1 MPQAAALGA
10 AGTLLEDVTTIFNE
24 GGSWCIVNRVPES
37 ADAATLQ
44 NNLIGDPVARTGLY
58 AALRAKAITSYQP
71 RVLITAGDT
80 GAWIEGGVVSVSLT
94 SEGDNLT
101 EVPDVTATGG
111 GADPGKVLPTL
122 KAIMGTGPN
131 AKKVVGVEVVAPGK
145 KMSAAPL
152 LTFTGGGADAG
163 KVLPAATAN
172 VGDVAN
178 PFVSALNAITPKI
191 RARAYITGPN
201 TTDAEAL
208 RFRKTVNGGRI
219 LIIDPKTIKNVNGV
233 PVTKPVAPVF
243 AGVRS
248 RVVASAEGFSGSVSN
263 KIIRTIDGVARTI
276 AYTGG
281 MKEFMNDLGDLLLG
295 PVDPNAA
302 DRIGAIFMRAK
313 EWGASIRE
321 LNDAIKDNP
330 IAKFFAEM
338 SGYGFQLFAWGMGIS
353 MLAGTI
359 RKLAAALFV
368 LSGASTLLG
377 ALKTVGSIAA
387 IVGGGAVAGGAAAGA
402 GTGSAG
408 AAAGGAATA
417 GLLGRWGSIITGL
430 ARIGT
435 YGTAGAGLWEM
446 GKATYTGDTFY
457 KQGKAWL
464 PGPEDLLHAVG
475 SYFASSPPSTAL
487 PASASAQLSLDAAR
501 SARAAGFGGS
511 TDNLPGKTMDDLGI
525 RTVRIDSSSLA
536 QMDRPSGTQDVR
548 VVNPQ
553 RPDITIHAPI
563 TITGVVDPRAAASAA
578 ISEIS
583 NALAPNLEG
592 SFSD

>member
-1 MPQAAALGA
+1 MVDLSYHHGVKLVESADTPSLVRVQRSGITFVNGTAPDADPAAFPLNYPTIVRSLPQAAALGA
-10 AGTLLEDVTTIFNE
+10 SGTLLEDVTTIFNE

-276 AYTGG
+276 SYPDDSNYLNENQVATIINERGG
-281 MKEFMNDLGDLLLG
+281 FRTWGSRLAIDDPLWQFDSVRATADMVNEALEDLYFLYVDRKTTKGIFKLFVEDGNNAMRVFQGNEDTLGGSVWLSDVNTPSLMANGKTFLEVEFEPVAIMEQIHITTHRNIVRYQLLLDE
-295 PVDPNAA
+295 VN
-302 DRIGAIFMRAK
+302 GAIER
-313 EWGASIRE
+313 
-321 LNDAIKDNP
+321 P
-330 IAKFFAEM
+330 
-338 SGYGFQLFAWGMGIS
+338 
-353 MLAGTI
+353 
-359 RKLAAALFV
+359 AL
-368 LSGASTLLG
+368 SP
-377 ALKTVGSIAA
+377 
-387 IVGGGAVAGGAAAGA
+387 AV
-402 GTGSAG
+402 
-408 AAAGGAATA
+408 
-417 GLLGRWGSIITGL
+417 
-430 ARIGT
+430 
-435 YGTAGAGLWEM
+435 
-446 GKATYTGDTFY
+446 
-457 KQGKAWL
+457 
-464 PGPEDLLHAVG
+464 
-475 SYFASSPPSTAL
+475 
-487 PASASAQLSLDAAR
+487 
-501 SARAAGFGGS
+501 
-511 TDNLPGKTMDDLGI
+511 
-525 RTVRIDSSSLA
+525 
-536 QMDRPSGTQDVR
+536 
-548 VVNPQ
+548 
-553 RPDITIHAPI
+553 
-563 TITGVVDPRAAASAA
+563 
-578 ISEIS
+578 
-583 NALAPNLEG
+583 
-592 SFSD
+592 